1 MSTRGGDLNFHDLTN
16 TYRRGRASTGLP
28 TPPSER
34 KRVRQLEFD
43 VREKK
48 RLKFSVTAEEKCGTD
63 IESESSSESEEEDLE
78 TQRRRT
84 SRYSVYALQNRM
96 MSGGFSR
103 SLFPCPGELCY
114 FPSISRHRL

>member
-1 MSTRGGDLNFHDLTN
+1 MSTHGGDSNFHDLTN

-48 RLKFSVTAEEKCGTD
+48 RLKFSVPAEENCGID
-63 IESESSSESEEEDLE
+63 IELDGSSESEEEDLD
-78 TQRRRT
+78 TRRRRT
-84 SRYSVYALQNRM
+84 SRYSVYAWQNRM
-96 MSGGFSR
+96 MSAGPSR
-103 SLFPCPGELCY
+103 TPHRPGELCY
-114 FPSISRHRL
+114 FPKF

>member
-1 MSTRGGDLNFHDLTN
+1 MSTHGGDSNFHDLTN

-48 RLKFSVTAEEKCGTD
+48 RLKFSVPAEENCGTD

-78 TQRRRT
+78 TRMRRT

-96 MSGGFSR
+96 MSAGPSR
-103 SLFPCPGELCY
+103 TPHRPGELCY
-114 FPSISRHRL
+114 FPKF